1 MKPLAQITKLL
12 LVMLVLTAC
21 SKTELNEIG
30 IDTST
35 GQHKSAALGEF
46 PNSGYKPLSK
56 LGLSR
61 LYYQGQLYNLLF
73 KQLRDD
79 APETPR
85 DLTTDQLFI
94 YDRSAGPGNQLL
106 PVARQMAAH
115 GESVVLEAVVIKFRA
130 GVTPRQFYSA
140 AEVYTASRGIQPEIT
155 LEPTGVFFR
164 GSTFGNAAQTTGDIN
179 GGG

>member
-12 LVMLVLTAC
+12 LVVVMLTAC
-21 SKTELNEIG
+21 SKNELNEIG
-30 IDTST
+30 IDTRD

-46 PNSGYKPLSK
+46 PNSGYKPFSK
-56 LGLSR
+56 LGMSR

-85 DLTTDQLFI
+85 DLTSDQLFI
-94 YDRSAGPGNQLL
+94 YDRANNTGNQML

-130 GVTPRQFYSA
+130 GVAPRQFYSA

-164 GSTFGNAAQTTGDIN
+164 GSTFGNAAQTTGDIS